1 MTLTIKQK
9 LTLIWGVAFIG
20 IFLSVFIAA
29 QQFLS
34 LNHLIME
41 KSKTAIDSVNLARS
55 AQVSFKIQVQEWKN
69 ILLRGEDP
77 EKFDK
82 YFKGFSEEEENVR
95 TKLLKLKKISSPE
108 LQQRI
113 EHFLQAHQIL
123 GERYRAGLE
132 VYKNASADKYKI
144 GDKAV
149 KGIDREPT
157 KALDELVESVENQ
170 YDIFTNEINTAK
182 NDVIQIVMIIGILTM
197 LITALLI
204 YTVRQS
210 IINSINTLSTLSEF
224 TDGLRAGNGD
234 LSKRIQIHNHDELA
248 IIGREINHFIEE
260 VQHLV
265 SKTQLS
271 INSNAAMSIQLMHSS
286 QEMDQQLQNESKIAL
301 HSSDQATIVG
311 KNIEQLLKEIQT
323 ALSTIQETDSV
334 LQDAHNGLHSIII
347 ALRTSTQLG
356 EEFSQNLHQLTTQAQ
371 QIKEILSV
379 IGDIADQTNLLA
391 LNAAIEA
398 ARAGEH
404 GRGFAVVADE
414 VRKLAER
421 TQKSLVD
428 SNITIGTI
436 VQSITDTAE
445 QSEKNAHNVLLLSQ
459 DSEQLETTLDH
470 SVKSMKEA
478 YVTINT
484 LAENGKKNT
493 EEVTMIVEQ
502 IQKVSNLLNKNAEE
516 IITISESALHL
527 EKNANELKQL
537 FDPYK
542 T

>member
-1 MTLTIKQK
+1 MALSIKQK
-9 LTLIWGVAFIG
+9 LTLIWGVAFTG

-34 LNHLIME
+34 LNDLIME

-82 YFKGFSEEEENVR
+82 YFKGFSEEEEHVR
-95 TKLLKLKKISSPE
+95 TKLLELKKITSPE
-108 LQQRI
+108 LQQKI
-113 EHFLQAHQIL
+113 DHFLQAHQIL
-123 GERYRAGLE
+123 GEHYRAGLE

-157 KALDELVESVENQ
+157 KALDELVEDVENQ
-170 YDIFTNEINTAK
+170 YDVFS
-182 NDVIQIVMIIGILTM
+182 NDIKKEKSNVIQIVTVIGMFTM

-210 IINSINTLSTLSEF
+210 ILHSINTLSTLSEF
-224 TDGLRAGNGD
+224 TQGLRAGNGD
-234 LSKRIQIHNHDELA
+234 LSKRIHIHNKDELA
-248 IIGREINHFIEE
+248 LIAQEINHFIEA

-286 QEMDQQLQNESKIAL
+286 QEMDQQLQHESKIAIN
-301 HSSDQATIVG
+301 SSDQAAIVG
-311 KNIEQLLKEIQT
+311 KNIEQLLEEIQN
-323 ALSTIQETDSV
+323 ALSTIKVTDEV
-334 LQDAHNGLHSIII
+334 LQNAHNGLHLIIM

-371 QIKEILSV
+371 QIKEVLSV

-421 TQKSLVD
+421 TQKSLID

-436 VQSITDTAE
+436 VQSITDTAD
-445 QSEKNAHNVLLLSQ
+445 QSEKNAHNVLMLSR

-470 SVKSMKEA
+470 SVKSMKDA
-478 YVTINT
+478 YMTINT

-493 EEVTMIVEQ
+493 EEVTAIVKQ
-502 IQKVSNLLNKNAEE
+502 IQKMSDLLHNNATE
-516 IITISESALHL
+516 IVTISESALHL
-527 EKNANELKQL
+527 EQNANELKEL
-537 FDPYK
+537 FDPFK

>member
-1 MTLTIKQK
+1 MPLSIKQK
-9 LTLIWGVAFIG
+9 LTFIWGVAFTG

-41 KSKTAIDSVNLARS
+41 RSKTAIDSVNLARS

-82 YFKGFSEEEENVR
+82 YYKGFAEEEEKVR
-95 TKLLKLKKISSPE
+95 TKLLELKKIAPPK
-108 LQQRI
+108 LQQKI
-113 EHFLQAHQIL
+113 DHFIQAHKTL

-132 VYKNASADKYKI
+132 IYKNASADKYKI

-157 KALDELVESVENQ
+157 KALDELVEDVENQ
-170 YDIFTNEINTAK
+170 YDTFTDEINAEK
-182 NDVIQIVMIIGILTM
+182 SHVIQMVIVIGVLTM
-197 LITALLI
+197 IITALLI
-204 YTVRQS
+204 YTIRQS
-210 IINSINTLSTLSEF
+210 IIHSINALSALSEF
-224 TDGLRAGNGD
+224 TQGLRSGNGD
-234 LSKRIQIHNHDELA
+234 LSKRIQIHNKDELA
-248 IIGREINHFIEE
+248 LIGQEINHFIEA

-271 INSNAAMSIQLMHSS
+271 INSNAAMSVQLMHSS
-286 QEMDQQLQNESKIAL
+286 QEMDQQLQHESKIAL
-301 HSSDQATIVG
+301 NSSNQAALVG
-311 KNIEQLLKEIQT
+311 KDIERLLEEIQN
-323 ALSTIQETDSV
+323 ALSTLKETDEV
-334 LQDAHNGLHSIII
+334 LQDAHNGLHSIIM

-356 EEFSQNLHQLTTQAQ
+356 EEFSQNLHHLTTQAQ

-421 TQKSLVD
+421 TQKSLID

-436 VQSITDTAE
+436 VQSITDTAD
-445 QSEKNAHNVLLLSQ
+445 QSEQNAHNVLLLSR
-459 DSEQLETTLDH
+459 DSEQLENVLDH
-470 SVKSMKEA
+470 SVKSMKDA
-478 YVTINT
+478 YLTIHT

-493 EEVTMIVEQ
+493 EEVTAIVEQ
-502 IQKVSNLLNKNAEE
+502 IQKMSKLLHTNAEE
-516 IITISESALHL
+516 IISISASALHL
-527 EKNANELKQL
+527 EQNANELKQL
-537 FDPYK
+537 FDPFK

>member
-1 MTLTIKQK
+1 MNLSIKQK
-9 LTLIWGVAFIG
+9 LTLIWGVTFAG

-34 LNHLIME
+34 LNHLIMD

-77 EKFDK
+77 EKLDK
-82 YFKGFSEEEENVR
+82 YFKGFTEEEANVR
-95 TKLLKLKKISSPE
+95 SKLSELKKIASPK
-108 LQQRI
+108 LQRQI
-113 EHFLQAHQIL
+113 DDFIQAHRTL
-123 GERYRAGLE
+123 GEQYRHGLDA
-132 VYKNASADKYKI
+132 YKNASADKYKI

-157 KALDELVESVENQ
+157 KALDALVEEVEAQ
-170 YDIFTNEINTAK
+170 YGVFVDEINEAE
-182 NDVIQIVMIIGILTM
+182 NGVIEIVTVIGILA
-197 LITALLI
+197 LIGTGLLV

-210 IINSINTLSTLSEF
+210 ILRSIGALSTLSEF
-224 TDGLRAGNGD
+224 TQGLRSGNGD
-234 LSKRIQIHNHDELA
+234 LSRRVPIHNQDELA
-248 IIGREINHFIEE
+248 LIGREVNHFIEA

-265 SKTQLS
+265 SKTQQA
-271 INSNAAMSIQLMHSS
+271 IHSNAAMSVQLMQSS
-286 QEMDQQLQNESKIAL
+286 REMDLQLQNESKIAL
-301 HSSDQATIVG
+301 TSSAQAATVG
-311 KNIEQLLKEIQT
+311 ENIGRLLEEIQNG
-323 ALSTIQETDSV
+323 LSTVKETDEA
-334 LQDAHNGLHSIII
+334 LQNTHSGLHSIIR
-347 ALRTSTQLG
+347 ALHTSAQLG
-356 EEFSQNLHQLTTQAQ
+356 EEFSQNLHHLTAQAQ

-421 TQKSLVD
+421 TQKSLID
-428 SNITIGTI
+428 SNATIGTI
-436 VQSITDTAE
+436 VQAITDTAD
-445 QSEKNAHNVLLLSQ
+445 QSEKNSRNVQMLSR
-459 DSEQLETTLDH
+459 DSEQLEETLDQ

-478 YVTINT
+478 YMTIHT
-484 LAENGKKNT
+484 LAENGKKNA
-493 EEVTMIVEQ
+493 EEVTAVVGQ
-502 IQKVSNLLNKNAEE
+502 IQKMSNLLHSNAEE
-516 IITISESALHL
+516 IVTISASALHL
-527 EKNANELKQL
+527 EQNANELKQL
-537 FDPYK
+537 FEPFK